1 MVCFNWNAY
10 KILFHKILKNYYS
23 FQTDTEDE
31 YIKAVNAI
39 EMIRKMRIV
48 SKLFT

>member
-31 YIKAVNAI
+31 YIKAVNANV
-39 EMIRKMRIV
+39 KCA
-48 SKLFT
+48 L